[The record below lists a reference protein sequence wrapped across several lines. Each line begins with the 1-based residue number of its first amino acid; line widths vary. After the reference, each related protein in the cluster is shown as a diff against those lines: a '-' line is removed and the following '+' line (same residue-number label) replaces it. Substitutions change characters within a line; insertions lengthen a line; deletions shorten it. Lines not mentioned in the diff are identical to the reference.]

1 MMASFRNGLPKDK
14 FSVTF
19 DTNYKANGTVSQ
31 PIFTL
36 NETLNRVGKIK
47 IDRVELACSYF
58 VFHTG
63 NNVLG
68 SNINGGSITIT
79 AGSYT
84 PTTLAAALQV
94 AIRATGGG
102 FSAATVT
109 YSSTTFKYTI
119 TSGSVSTFTISATS
133 TMASLLGFNA
143 NKTTVTTATSDYAV
157 YEGTIVLVA
166 DNRTFIINQSA
177 ADNTFT
183 ITAGNYTGITLASQ
197 LQTQILTL
205 LANFAVTYNSN
216 NYTFTFTHTTTAFTF
231 KGSTSSAATAL
242 GFTGDV
248 ASSSL
253 VVNSQQPVQIIGP
266 TSILIKSR
274 ALTTPR
280 QTIVRPNA
288 IYIDTIYELSL
299 NGNPGDIIYYDTSEE
314 SNELVMS
321 TVGGA
326 SFSTIDFRIL
336 DDTGKIV
343 DLGTNGRWKLYLV
356 FETY

>member
-1 MMASFRNGLPKDK
+1 MASFRNGLPKDK
-14 FSVTF
+14 FNITF
-19 DTNYKANGTVSQ
+19 DTNYKADGTVSQ

-36 NETLNRVGKIK
+36 NETINRVGKVK

-58 VFHTG
+58 VFNTG

-68 SNINGGSITIT
+68 SNINGGNITIT

-84 PTTLAAALQV
+84 PTTLATALQV

-109 YSSTTFKYTI
+109 FSTVTHKYTI
-119 TSGSVSTFTISATS
+119 SSGSVSTFTISTSS
-133 TMASLLGFNA
+133 TMASLLGFNT
-143 NKTTVTTATSDYAV
+143 NKTTVTSAVSDYAV
-157 YEGTIVLVA
+157 YEDNIVLVA
-166 DNRTFIINQSA
+166 DNRTFVITQSA
-177 ADNTFT
+177 TDYTFV
-183 ITAGNYTGITLASQ
+183 ITAGNYNGLALAIH
-197 LQTQILTL
+197 LQTRILL
-205 LANFAVTYNSN
+205 QLSNFTVTYNSN

-231 KGSTSSAATAL
+231 KGSISSAATAL

-248 ASSSL
+248 ASTSL
-253 VVNSQQPVQIIGP
+253 VVNSQQPVQIVGP

-280 QTIVRPNA
+280 QTIVRPNS
-288 IYIDTIYELSL
+288 IYIDCIYELSL
-299 NGNPGDIIYYDTSEE
+299 NGNPGDIIYYDTYEE
-314 SNELVMS
+314 TNELVMS

-326 SFSTIDFRIL
+326 SFTTIDFRIL

-343 DLGTNGRWKLYLV
+343 DLGVNGRWKIYLV